1 MRELKDKPLEE
12 MVPIGRIV
20 KPHGLRGEMKAKVA
34 LEDETAFK
42 EFQEVLLYDEKTG
55 SRFVTLIDG
64 ARKANKGWIL
74 HFEGI
79 DSMGQAERLVG
90 FHMYVEERILPELKE
105 GEYYYFQ
112 ILGSRVFD
120 EHRSLIGTV
129 KDIIE
134 TGAND
139 VMVVVREEKDLT
151 VREELIPIIRD
162 YILELNVEDKTIVAR
177 SMEFEEVKPE

>member
-1 MRELKDKPLEE
+1 MSELKDKSLEE

-20 KPHGLRGEMKAKVA
+20 KPHGLRGEMKVKVA

-42 EFQEVLLYDEKTG
+42 EIQEVLLYDEKTG
-55 SRFVTLIDG
+55 SRFVTSIDW
-64 ARKANKGWIL
+64 ARKATKGWIL

-90 FHMYVEERILPELKE
+90 FHIYVEERVLPELKQ

-112 ILGSRVFD
+112 ILGSSVFD
-120 EHRSLIGTV
+120 ENRRFIGTV
-129 KDIIE
+129 NDIIE

-139 VMVVVREEKDLT
+139 VMVVVREEDLT

-162 YILELNVEDKTIVAR
+162 YILELNFEDKTIVAR